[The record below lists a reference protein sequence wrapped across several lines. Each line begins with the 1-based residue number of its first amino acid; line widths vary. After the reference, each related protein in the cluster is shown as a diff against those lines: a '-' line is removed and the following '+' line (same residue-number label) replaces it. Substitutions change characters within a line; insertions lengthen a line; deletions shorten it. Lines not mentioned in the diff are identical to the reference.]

1 MRLLEGKVALITG
14 AGRGIGKVIA
24 EIFVKQGAKV
34 VVGDIKE
41 EWVNNLAAA
50 LNQKRADT
58 AVAIH
63 LDISDPKSVDSA
75 VNTAVETFGQLN
87 VLVNNAGIHRSHPF
101 LDYPIEDFDLVYS
114 VNARGTFLCS
124 QAAAKQMVKQ
134 EKGGSIICI
143 ASASGKKP
151 DPGGTA
157 YNSSKSAVIGLTR
170 IMALELGE
178 FNIRVNCILPGATD
192 TEMLRGVFE
201 AEPGLKKILEERT
214 PLGKMARPE
223 DQANAAVFLA
233 SELASHI
240 TGEQL
245 VVAGGE
251 FMDT

>member
-1 MRLLEGKVALITG
+1 MRLLKGKVALITG

-87 VLVNNAGIHRSHPF
+87 VLMNNAGIHRSYPF
-101 LDYPIEDFDLVYS
+101 LDYPIEDFDLVYR

-157 YNSSKSAVIGLTR
+157 YNSSKTAVMG
-170 IMALELGE
+170 
-178 FNIRVNCILPGATD
+178 
-192 TEMLRGVFE
+192 
-201 AEPGLKKILEERT
+201 
-214 PLGKMARPE
+214 
-223 DQANAAVFLA
+223 
-233 SELASHI
+233 
-240 TGEQL
+240 
-245 VVAGGE
+245 
-251 FMDT
+251 

>member
-1 MRLLEGKVALITG
+1 MRLLESKVALITG

-34 VVGDIKE
+34 VVGDINE
-41 EWVNNLAAA
+41 EWVNNLAAT
-50 LNQKRADT
+50 LNEKKDST
-58 AVAIH
+58 AAAVS
-63 LDISDPKSVDSA
+63 LDVSDPKSVDLA
-75 VNTAVETFGQLN
+75 VQTALDTFNKLDI
-87 VLVNNAGIHRSHPF
+87 LVNNAGIYRSHPF
-101 LDYPIEDFDLVYS
+101 LGFPLKDFDHVYS
-114 VNARGTFLCS
+114 VNVRGTFLCS
-124 QAAAKQMVKQ
+124 QAAAKQMVNQ
-134 EKGGSIICI
+134 GKGGSIISI

-170 IMALELGE
+170 MMALELGE

-201 AEPGLKKILEERT
+201 AEPGLKKTLEERT
-214 PLGKMARPE
+214 PLGKMAQPE

-233 SELASHI
+233 SNLASHI

-245 VVAGGE
+245 VVSGGE

>member
-1 MRLLEGKVALITG
+1 MRLLEDKVALITG

-41 EWVNNLAAA
+41 NWVKNLA
-50 LNQKRADT
+50 T
-58 AVAIH
+58 AINNKKDGSAVSVS
-63 LDISDPKSVDSA
+63 LDISDPKSVDLA
-75 VNTAVETFGQLN
+75 VQTAVDTYNKLDI
-87 VLVNNAGIHRSHPF
+87 LVNNAGIYRSHPF
-101 LDYPIEDFDLVYS
+101 LDFTLKDFDLIYR
-114 VNARGTFLCS
+114 VNVRGTFLCS

-170 IMALELGE
+170 MMALELGE

-245 VVAGGE
+245 VVSGGE
-251 FMDT
+251 FMET